1 MKETRWLLPF
11 TFGVDKRAIDLVF
24 RMAEHC
30 DATLVAASL
39 IILPDPEQGRELLVV
54 RLQQSKE
61 FLETVQVKTTQ
72 YQVPVEPHEIWTS
85 DAQERMKRLVLD
97 LQCDSIV
104 LVTEGKDGVLL
115 RAHEMD
121 DILMGGTRASI
132 MLVRLHVSNKGTI
145 MTYLRTWFF
154 SWLRKLRG
162 QDRAPAELPVAPVES
177 ESERGNVSG

>member
-11 TFGVDKRAIDLVF
+11 TFGVDKRAIDLVL
-24 RMAEHC
+24 RMAAYC

-39 IILPDPEQGRELLVV
+39 IILPDPEQGRELLVT

-61 FLETVQVKTTQ
+61 FLETVQVKATQ
-72 YQVPVEPHEIWTS
+72 YQVPIEPHEIWTS
-85 DAQERMKRLVLD
+85 DVQERMKRLVLD

-104 LVTEGKDGVLL
+104 LVTESKNGVLL

-121 DILMGGTRASI
+121 DILMGCIRASI
-132 MLVRLHVSNKGTI
+132 VLVRLHASNEGTI
-145 MTYLRTWFF
+145 MAYLCTWFF
-154 SWLRKLRG
+154 SWLRKLWG
-162 QDRAPAELPVAPVES
+162 QDRAAAELPVVPVES